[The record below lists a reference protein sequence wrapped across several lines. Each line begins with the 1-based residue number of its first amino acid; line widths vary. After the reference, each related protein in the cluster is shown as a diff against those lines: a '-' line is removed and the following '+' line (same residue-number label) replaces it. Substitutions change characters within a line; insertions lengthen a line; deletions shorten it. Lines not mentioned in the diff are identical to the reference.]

1 MHTLLVTV
9 DPEECQLTPERMIGL
24 TDELAERVRA
34 LPGVQTAGIG
44 LLEVSGMNG
53 WAKTMWVEGHE
64 YTPLENQMMNFG
76 AIGPGFFAATG
87 IPLLSGRDVA
97 AYDGRGTPPV
107 AIINQALAEE
117 YFPHRSPIGRRL
129 GDGPEPGGE
138 RLSYEIVGVVGSAR
152 HGGLRSAP
160 RPTVFHPLAQNP
172 SVRPFVL
179 HVRTQGR
186 SAPLVAAVREAVRS
200 TDGRLMV
207 PSVRTMAEQTTTEL
221 RQERMFA
228 ALSTFAILG
237 LGLSCVGLYGV
248 TADSVE
254 RRTREIG
261 IRVALGAGRG
271 RIVALM
277 LRETLTTVAVG
288 LAIGG
293 VAAVAGA
300 PLAKS
305 LLFGLAPNSPGTI
318 VAAAVA
324 LASAATAAAVVPACR
339 ASRIDPAVALRRE

>member
-1 MHTLLVTV
+1 
-9 DPEECQLTPERMIGL
+9 
-24 TDELAERVRA
+24 
-34 LPGVQTAGIG
+34 
-44 LLEVSGMNG
+44 
-53 WAKTMWVEGHE
+53 
-64 YTPLENQMMNFG
+64 
-76 AIGPGFFAATG
+76 
-87 IPLLSGRDVA
+87 
-97 AYDGRGTPPV
+97 
-107 AIINQALAEE
+107 
-117 YFPHRSPIGRRL
+117 
-129 GDGPEPGGE
+129 
-138 RLSYEIVGVVGSAR
+138 
-152 HGGLRSAP
+152 
-160 RPTVFHPLAQNP
+160 
-172 SVRPFVL
+172 
-179 HVRTQGR
+179 
-186 SAPLVAAVREAVRS
+186 
-200 TDGRLMV
+200 
-207 PSVRTMAEQTTTEL
+207 MAEQTTTEL

-228 ALSTFAILG
+228 ALSTLFAILG

-305 LLFGLAPNSPGTI
+305 LSFGLAPNSPGTI